1 MALCTSVILDNM
13 NLDIVKEQIKSNL
26 GKKVVVKI
34 YGMRNRVETIEGIIT
49 KVYPNLFMVEN
60 SRESKSI
67 SYSEIITKEAVVK
80 YL

>member
-1 MALCTSVILDNM
+1 M
-13 NLDIVKEQIKSNL
+13 NVNLVKEEIKKNV

-34 YGMRNRVETIEGIIT
+34 YGMRNKVDTIEGIIT
-49 KVYPNLFMVEN
+49 KIYPNLFMVEN
-60 SRESKSI
+60 NYESKSI

>member
-1 MALCTSVILDNM
+1 M
-13 NLDIVKEQIKSNL
+13 NINLVKEEIEKNK

-34 YGMRNRVETIEGIIT
+34 YGMRNRVDTIEGIIT

-60 SRESKSI
+60 KYESKSI
-67 SYSEIITKEAVVK
+67 SYADIITKEAVVK

>member
-1 MALCTSVILDNM
+1 M
-13 NLDIVKEQIKSNL
+13 NVDLVKEQIKSNL
-26 GKKVVVKI
+26 GKKVIVKI
-34 YGMRNRVETIEGIIT
+34 YGMRNRVDTIEGIIT

-60 SRESKSI
+60 NRESKSI

>member
-1 MALCTSVILDNM
+1 M
-13 NLDIVKEQIKSNL
+13 NVDLVKEQIKNNL
-26 GKKVVVKI
+26 GKKVIVKI
-34 YGMRNRVETIEGIIT
+34 YGMRNRVDTIEGIIT

-60 SRESKSI
+60 NRESKSI

>member
-1 MALCTSVILDNM
+1 M
-13 NLDIVKEQIKSNL
+13 NVDLVKEQIKSNL
-26 GKKVVVKI
+26 GKRVIVKI
-34 YGMRNRVETIEGIIT
+34 YGMRNRVDTIEGIIT

-60 SRESKSI
+60 NRESKSI